1 MSSVPSAS
9 PPDTHGVS
17 AVLVGL
23 TSQEA
28 AARLSKY
35 GLNDPSATRRAAFAF
50 ELLHLFLNPLV
61 VILFVASVISA
72 LLGQTIEAEIIF
84 AIVLFSVIID
94 FAQTYRS
101 QRAIHRLQEHVSLT
115 ATVLRDGRWQEINR
129 RDVVPGDLVR
139 LSAGDLVPA
148 DGQLLEARD
157 LYVQQAALTGESMP
171 AEKGVRTGEPGGAGT
186 PQAPDWVFLGTSVV
200 SGTGVAR
207 LVATGAH
214 TAFGTIAERLADRE
228 ETEFQR
234 GLRHFGMLITRTVL
248 FLVLFILVVRIAMHK
263 DAFESFIFAVAL
275 AVGLTPEFLPMI
287 TSVTLGRG
295 AIRMARD
302 HVIVKHLPAIQN
314 FGTIDVFCSDKTGT
328 LTTGEMVLDSSVD
341 YLGRPSDRPL
351 ALAYVTG
358 KFETG
363 IRSPLEVAIFKL
375 ERPDLEAHLE
385 AYVKCDEVPFD
396 FERRRLSIVV
406 QEKNGNNAGSGILIV
421 KGAPEGILQLSTFY
435 ESEGRIAPLDPALT
449 DRCRKTFNDLS
460 REGFRLLAV
469 AYRDVDPRGRFSAAD
484 EHSLVLAGYLA
495 FADPP
500 SPDAADSLAALK
512 RDGVQVKILTG
523 DNELVARHVCDQVG
537 IENPA
542 VMLGEEFDSTS
553 DTALEHRA
561 EETTVF
567 ARVTPMQKHRVIHA
581 LKRRGHVVGYL
592 GDGIND
598 APSLHA
604 ADVGI
609 SVASAVD
616 VARDAADI
624 ILLRPGLNTLHNGI
638 LEGRHA
644 SANVLKYL
652 FMGTSSNFGN
662 MFSMAAASVF
672 LPFLPMLPTQ
682 ILLNN
687 FLYDASQLTI
697 PSDNVDD
704 EYIRRPRPW
713 DMKVVRNFMLLI
725 GPISSIYDFLTFY
738 VLLHFFHASQPEFHT
753 GWFVESLAT
762 QTLVIFVLRTLK
774 NPFKSRPS
782 LPLAVTTILIVT
794 AGVFLPYSPLS
805 QLFGFVPLPAPFFVF
820 LAFSTVT
827 YLGLVECGKRL
838 LLRDK

>member
-35 GLNDPSATRRAAFAF
+35 GPNDPSATRRAAFAF

-375 ERPDLEAHLE
+375 ERPDLETYLE

-449 DRCRKTFNDLS
+449 DRCRKTFNA
-460 REGFRLLAV
+460 LA
-469 AYRDVDPRGRFSAAD
+469 
-484 EHSLVLAGYLA
+484 E
-495 FADPP
+495 
-500 SPDAADSLAALK
+500 
-512 RDGVQVKILTG
+512 
-523 DNELVARHVCDQVG
+523 
-537 IENPA
+537 
-542 VMLGEEFDSTS
+542 
-553 DTALEHRA
+553 
-561 EETTVF
+561 
-567 ARVTPMQKHRVIHA
+567 
-581 LKRRGHVVGYL
+581 
-592 GDGIND
+592 
-598 APSLHA
+598 
-604 ADVGI
+604 
-609 SVASAVD
+609 
-616 VARDAADI
+616 
-624 ILLRPGLNTLHNGI
+624 
-638 LEGRHA
+638 
-644 SANVLKYL
+644 
-652 FMGTSSNFGN
+652 
-662 MFSMAAASVF
+662 
-672 LPFLPMLPTQ
+672 
-682 ILLNN
+682 
-687 FLYDASQLTI
+687 
-697 PSDNVDD
+697 
-704 EYIRRPRPW
+704 
-713 DMKVVRNFMLLI
+713 KV
-725 GPISSIYDFLTFY
+725 
-738 VLLHFFHASQPEFHT
+738 
-753 GWFVESLAT
+753 
-762 QTLVIFVLRTLK
+762 
-774 NPFKSRPS
+774 
-782 LPLAVTTILIVT
+782 
-794 AGVFLPYSPLS
+794 
-805 QLFGFVPLPAPFFVF
+805 FGFWLSPIAMLTRVEDFQRQT
-820 LAFSTVT
+820 STPWCWPVT
-827 YLGLVECGKRL
+827 WHLQIRQVRM
-838 LLRDK
+838 RQTRWRP

>member
-35 GLNDPSATRRAAFAF
+35 GPNDPSATRRAAFAF

-263 DAFESFIFAVAL
+263 DAFESFLFAVAL

-295 AIRMARD
+295 AIRMARN
-302 HVIVKHLPAIQN
+302 HVIVKHLSAIQN
-314 FGTIDVFCSDKTGT
+314 FGSIDVLCSDKTGT
-328 LTTGEMVLDSSVD
+328 LTTGEMALSQSVD
-341 YLGRPSDRPL
+341 AQGAPSDRPL
-351 ALAYVTG
+351 SLAYLNS

-363 IRSPLEVAIFKL
+363 IHNPLEVAILRTKTDYS
-375 ERPDLEAHLE
+375 PG
-385 AYVKCDEVPFD
+385 YTKVDEVPFD
-396 FERRRLSIVV
+396 FDRRRVSIVV
-406 QEKNGNNAGSGILIV
+406 TGNCEPVHNGMLIT
-421 KGAPEGILQLSTFY
+421 KGAAESLLDLCDFY
-435 ESEGRIAPLDPALT
+435 EFEGQIKPLGPETLE
-449 DRCRKTFNDLS
+449 RCLRTFHDLS
-460 REGFRLLAV
+460 AQGFRILAV
-469 AYRDVDPRGRFSAAD
+469 AYKRLPLQSSFSSVD
-484 EHSLVLAGYLA
+484 EHSL
-495 FADPP
+495 
-500 SPDAADSLAALK
+500 
-512 RDGVQVKILTG
+512 I
-523 DNELVARHVCDQVG
+523 
-537 IENPA
+537 
-542 VMLGEEFDSTS
+542 
-553 DTALEHRA
+553 
-561 EETTVF
+561 
-567 ARVTPMQKHRVIHA
+567 
-581 LKRRGHVVGYL
+581 
-592 GDGIND
+592 
-598 APSLHA
+598 
-604 ADVGI
+604 
-609 SVASAVD
+609 
-616 VARDAADI
+616 
-624 ILLRPGLNTLHNGI
+624 
-638 LEGRHA
+638 
-644 SANVLKYL
+644 
-652 FMGTSSNFGN
+652 
-662 MFSMAAASVF
+662 FS
-672 LPFLPMLPTQ
+672 
-682 ILLNN
+682 
-687 FLYDASQLTI
+687 
-697 PSDNVDD
+697 
-704 EYIRRPRPW
+704 
-713 DMKVVRNFMLLI
+713 
-725 GPISSIYDFLTFY
+725 
-738 VLLHFFHASQPEFHT
+738 
-753 GWFVESLAT
+753 
-762 QTLVIFVLRTLK
+762 
-774 NPFKSRPS
+774 
-782 LPLAVTTILIVT
+782 
-794 AGVFLPYSPLS
+794 
-805 QLFGFVPLPAPFFVF
+805 
-820 LAFSTVT
+820 
-827 YLGLVECGKRL
+827 
-838 LLRDK
+838 